1 MAPKLVRSVLGRV
14 ATMPRRSI
22 SSFNKTP
29 PAANQ
34 GPHSGG
40 QQAMPL
46 GAYYEAIITQPQPIP
61 AKKPEEPPATS
72 TKSRSTSEK
81 PTTASARKN
90 CPHQPIPYR

>member
-1 MAPKLVRSVLGRV
+1 MAPTLMRSVLGRV

-29 PAANQ
+29 PPANR

-46 GAYYEAIITQPQPIP
+46 GAYYEAIITKPQPIP
-61 AKKPEEPPATS
+61 AKKPEEPPT
-72 TKSRSTSEK
+72 TSEK
-81 PTTASARKN
+81 STTAPARKN
-90 CPHQPIPYR
+90 CPRQPIPYR